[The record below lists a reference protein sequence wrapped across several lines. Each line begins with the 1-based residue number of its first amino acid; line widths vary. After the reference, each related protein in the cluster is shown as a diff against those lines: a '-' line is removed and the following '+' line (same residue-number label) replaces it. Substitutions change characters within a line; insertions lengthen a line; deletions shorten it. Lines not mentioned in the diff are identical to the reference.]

1 MLIHHFLIRFCTLL
15 IQIDTWKVQEQ
26 CDKANIVVILLRV
39 VSYKILLLFGI
50 EKRMCYTNIVWVNS
64 TTTSSN
70 TNTRADMKA
79 IFPLI

>member
-39 VSYKILLLFGI
+39 VSYKILLLFGN
-50 EKRMCYTNIVWVNS
+50 EKRMRYTNIALFCMSEQHNY
-64 TTTSSN
+64 
-70 TNTRADMKA
+70 
-79 IFPLI
+79 